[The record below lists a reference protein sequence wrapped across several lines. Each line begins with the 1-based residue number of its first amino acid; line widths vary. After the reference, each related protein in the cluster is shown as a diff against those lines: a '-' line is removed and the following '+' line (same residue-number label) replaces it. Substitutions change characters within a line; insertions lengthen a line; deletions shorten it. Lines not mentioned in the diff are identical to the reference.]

1 MGFPGGS
8 DGKKSTCKAGDLG
21 SILGGEDPL
30 EKGMVAHSNILAQRI
45 LCTEEPG
52 GLPSIILKH
61 QIMSTIGGPV
71 QGTSQGL
78 H

>member
-1 MGFPGGS
+1 
-8 DGKKSTCKAGDLG
+8 
-21 SILGGEDPL
+21 
-30 EKGMVAHSNILAQRI
+30 MVALSNILAQRI
-45 LCTEEPG
+45 LWTEEPG

-61 QIMSTIGGPV
+61 VIMSTIGGPA